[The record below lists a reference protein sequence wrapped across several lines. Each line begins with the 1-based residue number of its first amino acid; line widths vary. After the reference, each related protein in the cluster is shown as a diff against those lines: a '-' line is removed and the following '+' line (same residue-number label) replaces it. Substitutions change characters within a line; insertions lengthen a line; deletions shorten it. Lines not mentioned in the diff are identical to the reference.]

1 MREITQTLYAFDELS
16 EDAKKLAVE
25 EMYGSTEYPF
35 FDDFISSV
43 KSFCDYF
50 GIKIRDY
57 QLSDCSA
64 HSFIRTD
71 AERFHFDAFSVERFK
86 KELPSDGYYV
96 GEELCR
102 VFVEY
107 VYATP
112 DDVLDAFKGAIEDA
126 INSLAQD
133 IEYTF
138 SDEGLIESINANEC
152 EFFENGKMY

>member
-1 MREITQTLYAFDELS
+1 MREITQTIYMFDELS
-16 EDAKKLAVE
+16 EDAQKRALEK
-25 EMYGSTEYPF
+25 MYASTEYPF

-43 KSFCDYF
+43 KSFCLYF
-50 GIKIRDY
+50 GIKIRNY
-57 QLSDCSA
+57 ELSHCSSC
-64 HSFIRTD
+64 SFIKTD
-71 AERFHFDAFSVERFK
+71 AESFHFDAFNVERFK
-86 KELPSDGYYV
+86 EEWPSDGYYI

-126 INSLAQD
+126 IHSLAQD

-138 SDEGLIESINANEC
+138 SDEGLIESINANEY
-152 EFFENGKMY
+152 EFLENGELY

>member
-1 MREITQTLYAFDELS
+1 MREITQTLYTFDELS
-16 EDAKKLAVE
+16 EDAKKRAID
-25 EMYGSTEYPF
+25 EMYERTEYPF

-43 KSFCDYF
+43 KAFCDYF

-57 QLSDCSA
+57 QLCEQISRSY
-64 HSFIRTD
+64 IQTD
-71 AERFHFDAFSVERFK
+71 AAQFHFDSFDVKRFK
-86 KELPSDGYYV
+86 EEWPSDGYFI

-126 INSLAQD
+126 IHSLAQD
-133 IEYTF
+133 ISYTY
-138 SDEGLIESINANEC
+138 SEESLIENINSNEY
-152 EFFENGKMY
+152 EFFENGQMY